1 MPKIS
6 DLATITGASLVTS
19 DLIEVVDVSDLS
31 MAATGTNKKATLADI
46 AASLPFTAQFAP
58 GIQAAA
64 YGVKADGTTDD
75 TAAWATAITAAA
87 AAKEVLYAPVGTSIV
102 TGIQLVTGTTIV
114 GQGNW
119 ASVIKLKNAS
129 NAPLVSLATDTVQ
142 ATYLH
147 NMVLDGNVGNQSSV
161 NARGLNYVNTDTYT
175 ALPFGA
181 GGDFYHR
188 VSNCLVVNTYGNG
201 LFIDGRGESKFDHCY
216 FLSCGRGGTGSPAM
230 NVATWDLFFSN
241 VTVGT
246 SGGHG
251 IIDTG
256 GNNQYSNC
264 KVYLSGFNMTPAVAV
279 DDWHITSTV
288 NRISGCMSQG
298 ASRHGLHINGG
309 VDNIIEGFTSMDSNY
324 TNANSSVAFRLTNA
338 NRNKISGVGLKSEVN
353 PAPQYLLSLS
363 GTNRNND
370 INLVGDVA
378 DFALGLVENPTN
390 GTTQGNRISLNANGG
405 FVTTNYA
412 ATVTPDLSTGH
423 VHVINLTGNITVNRP
438 INMKD
443 GDRLAIIFI
452 QDATGGRTVTWGSG
466 FPEKWWQPDQTASQY
481 SSVEFVSVYNQMMM
495 TRGANPRSNV
505 QTFISSGTW
514 TKPVDANYTWAK
526 IVLINGAPGGGSGR
540 RGAAGTVRCGG
551 QSGPGG
557 GMSQATFRLADLP
570 ATASVTVGAGGTG
583 GAAVTTN
590 DTNGNNGG
598 FGGSSSFGGILSC
611 GYGGG
616 PGGGG
621 TNSGSTGSSYPGGGM
636 TLGATAIQPS
646 TTGGAGNPG
655 GSLMATVSGGSGGGL
670 TTANAPS
677 AGGSGVQGITISVV
691 GGTAGT
697 AGGGA
702 GGNGA
707 NPTLIP
713 GVFGG
718 SSGGGGGSGDAAG
731 TIAGGAGG
739 NGGYGAGGGGGGAS
753 TNGANSGA
761 GGNGGGGFVMVVCF

>member
-1 MPKIS
+1 
-6 DLATITGASLVTS
+6 
-19 DLIEVVDVSDLS
+19 

-102 TGIQLVTGTTIV
+102 TGIQLLTGTTIV

-119 ASVIKLKNAS
+119 ASVIKLKDAS

-147 NMVLDGNVGNQSSV
+147 NMVLDGNVGNQSSA

-175 ALPFGA
+175 SLPFGA

-279 DDWHITSTV
+279 DDWHITSTI

-309 VDNIIEGFTSMDSNY
+309 AENIIEGFTSMDANY

-390 GTTQGNRISLNANGG
+390 GTTAGNRISLNANGG
-405 FVTTNYA
+405 FASTNYA

-452 QDATGGRTVTWGSG
+452 QDATGGRTVTWGTG

-481 SSVEFVSVYNQMMM
+481 SSVEFVSVFNQMMM

-505 QTFISSGTW
+505 QTFTSSGTW
-514 TKPVDANYTWAK
+514 TKPVDANYTWAQ
-526 IVLINGAPGGGSGR
+526 VTLIGGGAGGGSGR

-551 QSGPGG
+551 GG
-557 GMSQATFRLADLP
+557 GGSGGVALATFRIADLP
-570 ATASVTVGAGGTG
+570 ATVSVTVGAGGSG
-583 GAAVTTN
+583 GAAVTTD
-590 DTNGNNGG
+590 DTNGNNSTGG
-598 FGGSSSFGGILSC
+598 GNSSFGPLLIGSGTSSLV
-611 GYGGG
+611 
-616 PGGGG
+616 GGGG
-621 TNSGSTGSSYPGGGM
+621 SATNGTGGGSGSSALVSVS
-636 TLGATAIQPS
+636 GASAS
-646 TTGGAGNPG
+646 ATGGAGQSPTYRLAVAA
-655 GSLMATVSGGSGGGL
+655 GSSGGGL
-670 TTANAPS
+670 TSANVTS
-677 AGGSGVQGITISVV
+677 T
-691 GGTAGT
+691 GGTGATSMSVFAANPAAGT

-702 GGNGA
+702 GGAGV

-713 GVFGG
+713 GVYGG
-718 SSGGGGGSGDAAG
+718 SSGAGGGSGDAAG
-731 TIAGGAGG
+731 TVAGGAGG
-739 NGGYGAGGGGGGAS
+739 AGGYGAGGGGGGAS

-761 GGNGGGGFVMVVCF
+761 GGAGGGGFVMVVCF